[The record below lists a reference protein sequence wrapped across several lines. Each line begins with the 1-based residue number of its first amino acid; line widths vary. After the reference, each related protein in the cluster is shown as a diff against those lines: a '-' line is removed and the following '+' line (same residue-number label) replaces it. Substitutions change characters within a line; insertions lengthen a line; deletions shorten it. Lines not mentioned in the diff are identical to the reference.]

1 MMSKAIMTGNE
12 AVARGAYEAGCHVA
26 AAYPGTPSTEIL
38 ENIGA
43 QYSSDIYSQWAC
55 NEKVA
60 AEIVSGASI
69 GGARAL
75 CAMKHVG
82 MNVAADPI
90 FTMAYAGVNGGLVIV
105 TADDPGCHSSQ
116 NEQDNRLYAPHGKLA
131 MLEPSDSAE
140 CKEFTKAAFALSEQ
154 FDVPV
159 LLRMT
164 TRVCHS
170 KGLVELEDRADV
182 KVRKYERRAE
192 KFALLPAVA
201 RARHVVVEQSLADL
215 ENFSCACSYN
225 RVENSADSRVG
236 VITSG
241 ISYQYAREVF
251 GDGANY
257 LKLGLTF
264 PLPRNLIREFAAR
277 METLYIIEE
286 NEPYLENAVRAMGFA
301 CVGKDKIPLCGEL
314 NTEIVRRS
322 LLGESTGAGYTV
334 PESAPA
340 RPPVMCAGCPH
351 RGFFYTISKNLKRVV
366 PAGDIGCYA
375 LGINAPLN
383 GFDYSICMGSGL
395 SSIIGLAKALELQG
409 DSRKA
414 LGMVGDSTFFH
425 SGLNSLIDV
434 VSAEANVIACIL
446 DNSITAMTGHQE
458 NPGTAKNLMGLP
470 SPQVDLT
477 ALVRATGIGEDRIR
491 IVDPM
496 KLDEMQA
503 AIDAGLA
510 VMGPFVI
517 ITKSPC
523 ALLKEVIKANAGRH
537 CVVQSDKCKGCK
549 QCMKIACPAIAFEN
563 GKAVVADTASCNG
576 CGLCKQMCKFGAI
589 ETMGG

>member
-1 MMSKAIMTGNE
+1 MSKVIMTGNE
-12 AVARGAYEAGCHVA
+12 AVARGAYEAGCYVA

-38 ENIGA
+38 ENVGEH
-43 QYSSDIYSQWAC
+43 YSADIYSQWAC

-82 MNVAADPI
+82 MNVAMDPI

-116 NEQDNRLYAPHGKLA
+116 NEQDNRLYAPHAKLA
-131 MLEPSDSAE
+131 MLEPSDSEE
-140 CKEFTKAAFALSEQ
+140 CKEFTKAAFALSER
-154 FDVPV
+154 FDIPV

-170 KGLVELEDRADV
+170 KGLVELEERENV
-182 KVRKYERRAE
+182 PVRKYERRAD
-192 KFALLPAVA
+192 KFAMLPAVA
-201 RARHVVVEQSLADL
+201 RVRHMIREESLADM
-215 ENFSCACSYN
+215 ENYSNACSYN
-225 RVENSADSRVG
+225 RVENTGGSKVG

-241 ISYQYAREVF
+241 ISYQYAKEVF
-251 GDGANY
+251 GDTVNY

-277 METLYIIEE
+277 MDTLYIIEE

-301 CVGKDKIPLCGEL
+301 CIGKDKIPVCGEL
-314 NTEIVRRS
+314 NTEIVRRC
-322 LLGESTGAGYTV
+322 LLGDSTGAGYEV
-334 PESAPA
+334 PAQAPA

-351 RGFFYTISKNLKRVV
+351 RGFFYTVSKNLKKVV

-375 LGINAPLN
+375 LGINEPLN
-383 GFDYSICMGSGL
+383 GFDYSICMGAGL

-425 SGLNSLIDV
+425 SGMNSLVDV
-434 VSAEANVIACIL
+434 VSAEANVIACVL
-446 DNSITAMTGHQE
+446 DNSITAMTGHQQ
-458 NPGTAKNLMGLP
+458 NPGTARNLMGLP
-470 SPQVDLT
+470 SPQMDLV
-477 ALVRATGIGEDRIR
+477 ALIRATGIGEDRIQV
-491 IVDPM
+491 VDPID
-496 KLDEMQA
+496 LEALQA

-510 VMGPFVI
+510 VTGPFVI
-517 ITKSPC
+517 VTKSPC
-523 ALLKEVIKANAGRH
+523 ALLKEVIKANAGKH
-537 CVVQSDKCKGCK
+537 CVIHSDRCKGCK
-549 QCMKIACPAIAFEN
+549 MCMKVACPAIAFEN
-563 GKAVVADTASCNG
+563 GKAVIADVASCNG
-576 CGLCKQMCKFGAI
+576 CGLCKQMCKFDAI
-589 ETMGG
+589 ERIGE

>member
-1 MMSKAIMTGNE
+1 MMSKVIMTGNE

-43 QYSSDIYSQWAC
+43 RYSADIYSQWAC

-140 CKEFTKAAFALSEQ
+140 CKEFAKAAFALSEQ
-154 FDVPV
+154 FDIPV

-170 KGLVELEDRADV
+170 KGLVELEERTNTA
-182 KVRKYERRAE
+182 VRKYERRAE

-201 RARHVVVEQSLADL
+201 RARHVLVEQSLTDL
-215 ENFSCACSYN
+215 ERFSCACSYN
-225 RVENSADSRVG
+225 RVENAEGSRVG

-251 GDGANY
+251 GDTVNY

-264 PLPRNLIREFAAR
+264 PLPRDLIREFAAR
-277 METLYIIEE
+277 MDTLYIIEE

-301 CVGKDKIPLCGEL
+301 CVGKDRIPLCGEL

-322 LLGESTGAGYTV
+322 LLGESAGPGYEP

-351 RGFFYTISKNLKRVV
+351 RGFFYTVSKNLKRIV

-425 SGLNSLIDV
+425 SGINSLIDV

-496 KLDEMQA
+496 KLDEMQD

-510 VMGPFVI
+510 VSGPFVM

-523 ALLKEVIKANAGRH
+523 ALLKEVVKARGGKH
-537 CVVQSDKCKGCK
+537 CVVHSDRCKGCK
-549 QCMKIACPAIAFEN
+549 MCMKVACPALAFEN
-563 GKAVVADTASCNG
+563 GKAVVADTASCTG
-576 CGLCKQMCKFGAI
+576 CGLCMQMCKFGAI
-589 ETMGG
+589 ETIGG

>member
-1 MMSKAIMTGNE
+1 MSKEIMTGNE
-12 AVARGAYEAGCHVA
+12 AIARGAYEAGCHVA

-43 QYSSDIYSQWAC
+43 RYSADIYSQWAC

-69 GGARAL
+69 GGARTL

-82 MNVAADPI
+82 MNVATDPI
-90 FTMAYAGVNGGLVIV
+90 FTMAYAGVNGGMVIV

-116 NEQDNRLYAPHGKLA
+116 NEQDNRLYAPHAKLA

-140 CKEFTKAAFALSEQ
+140 CKEFTKAAFALSER
-154 FDVPV
+154 FDIPV

-170 KGLVELEDRADV
+170 KGLVELEDRESV
-182 KVRKYERRAE
+182 PVRKYERKAD
-192 KFALLPAVA
+192 KFALLPAVV
-201 RARHVVVEQSLADL
+201 RARHVAREQSLAEM
-215 ENFSCACSYN
+215 ENFSSACSYN
-225 RVENSADSRVG
+225 RVENAGESRVG

-251 GDGANY
+251 GDRVNY

-264 PLPRNLIREFAAR
+264 PLPRNLIREFASR
-277 METLYIIEE
+277 MDTLYVVEE
-286 NEPYLENAVRAMGFA
+286 NEPYLETAVRVMGFA
-301 CVGKDKIPLCGEL
+301 CTGKDKIPVCGEL
-314 NTEIVRRS
+314 NAEIVRRA
-322 LLGESTGAGYTV
+322 LLGGSEGTGYEVQA
-334 PESAPA
+334 EAPA

-351 RGFFYTISKNLKRVV
+351 GGFFYTISRNLKKVV

-375 LGINAPLN
+375 LGINEPLN

-414 LGMVGDSTFFH
+414 LGMLGDSTFFH
-425 SGLNSLIDV
+425 SGINSLIDV
-434 VSAEANVIACIL
+434 VSAEANVIACVL
-446 DNSITAMTGHQE
+446 DNSITAMTGRQE

-470 SPQVDLT
+470 SPQVDLV
-477 ALVRATGIGEDRIR
+477 ALIRATGVGEDRIR

-496 KLDEMQA
+496 NLAEMQA

-510 VMGPFVI
+510 VSGPFVI
-517 ITKSPC
+517 VTKSPC
-523 ALLKEVIKANAGRH
+523 ALLKEVVKANAGRR
-537 CVVQSDKCKGCK
+537 CVIHSDQCKGCK
-549 QCMKIACPAIAFEN
+549 MCMKVACPAIAFEN
-563 GKAVVADTASCNG
+563 GKAVIADPASCNG
-576 CGLCKQMCKFGAI
+576 CGLCKQMCKFDAI
-589 ETMGG
+589 ERIGE